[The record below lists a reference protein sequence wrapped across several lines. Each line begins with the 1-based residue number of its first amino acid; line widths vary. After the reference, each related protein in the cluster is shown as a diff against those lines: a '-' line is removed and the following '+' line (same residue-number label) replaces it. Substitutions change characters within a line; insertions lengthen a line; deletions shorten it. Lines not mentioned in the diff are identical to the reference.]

1 MENKEDARIQE
12 ILRIQEVL
20 DKILSVIKECKMTYR
35 EVMELRFRLKCA
47 IRDTVIS
54 EDSLKP
60 NHPHQD

>member
-20 DKILSVIKECKMTYR
+20 DKILSVIKEYKMTYR

-60 NHPHQD
+60 NHSHQD